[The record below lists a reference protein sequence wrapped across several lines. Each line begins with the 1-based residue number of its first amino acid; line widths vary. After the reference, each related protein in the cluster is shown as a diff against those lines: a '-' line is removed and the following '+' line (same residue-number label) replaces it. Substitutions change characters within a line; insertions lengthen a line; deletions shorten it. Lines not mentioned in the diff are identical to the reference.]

1 MGRSVYVNGRF
12 CAPEEAQVSI
22 FDRGLLFA
30 DAVYE
35 VAGVLDGKL
44 IDFDGHMRRLVRS
57 LGEMQIEPP
66 MTRDEILALMRELV
80 SRNALDEGLVYLQIT
95 RGTEER
101 DFVPGPDL
109 TPTVFAF
116 TQEKP
121 RAENQEAIT
130 GISLKT
136 VPDLRW
142 ARRDIKT
149 VGLLAQVMAKRAAKQ
164 AGGDEALMV
173 KDGFVTEG
181 GATSAHIVK
190 DGVLVT
196 RPLSN
201 DILAGVTRG
210 AILALAAE
218 NVVTV
223 EERLY
228 TVEEAYGADEA
239 FITGASTY
247 VCPVVRIDDRTIGD
261 GRPGP
266 AARRLQEIYMD
277 FVRRTM
283 I

>member
-1 MGRSVYVNGRF
+1 MTRTVYVNGRY
-12 CAPEEAQVSI
+12 CAPEEASVSI

-35 VAGVLDGKL
+35 VAGVFEGRL
-44 IDFDGHMRRLVRS
+44 IDFAAHMRRLARS
-57 LGEMQIEPP
+57 LGEMRIEPP
-66 MTRDEILALMRELV
+66 MTEDEILVVMRELV
-80 SRNALDEGLVYLQIT
+80 ARNRVDEGLVYMQVT
-95 RGTEER
+95 RGVEER
-101 DFVPGPDL
+101 DFVPGKDL
-109 TPTVFAF
+109 VPTVFMI

-121 RAENQEAIT
+121 RAENRAAEV
-130 GISLKT
+130 GIAVKS

-149 VGLLAQVMAKRAAKQ
+149 VGLLGQVMAKRAAKE
-164 AGGDEALMV
+164 AGCEEAWMIE
-173 KDGFVTEG
+173 DGYVTEG
-181 GATSAHIVK
+181 GATSAYIVK

-201 DILAGVTRG
+201 HILAGVTR
-210 AILALAAE
+210 AALLALAAE
-218 NVVTV
+218 NTV
-223 EERLY
+223 RIEERHY
-228 TVEEAYGADEA
+228 TIEEAYKADEA

-266 AARRLQEIYMD
+266 VVRRLQEIYLD
-277 FVRRTM
+277 FVRRTA